1 MFFGFPREK
10 IHIWANSRKDGLEH
24 SRYNNAYPIT
34 LILFVFVDNFEPNS
48 ILVNVNKLKPYR
60 YHYEKKGVL
69 QLALK
74 LKFWII
80 TNTCDSLYLYA
91 MSSNRQ
97 LHELQSCNSHY
108 IWCNSL
114 QLNQNNS
121 FSTII
126 QLHYN
131 QTHDVMLTSLI
142 VIHLLKS
149 NTWHYEDFW
158 TLKKIETS
166 ISIVHY
172 EC

>member
-1 MFFGFPREK
+1 MGKFKKRWFGPFKVQYCLP
-10 IHIWANSRKDGLEH
+10 
-24 SRYNNAYPIT
+24 NNILKKLFL
-34 LILFVFVDNFEPNS
+34 LI
-48 ILVNVNKLKPYR
+48 ILNQIQFWSMLTSWNLR

-74 LKFWII
+74 LKFWIT
-80 TNTCDSLYLYA
+80 TNTCNSLYLYA

-97 LHELQSCNSHY
+97 LHELQSCNSPY

-121 FSTII
+121 FSTTI

-131 QTHDVMLTSLI
+131 QTHNVMLTSLI

-158 TLKKIETS
+158 TLKKIEIS